1 MISDAPGIE
10 KKELRVE
17 KRPTKNSE
25 KKIIYRRNQC
35 K

>member
-25 KKIIYRRNQC
+25 KK
-35 K
+35 